1 MEWIPQERRK
11 RGRPRK
17 TWKEGVQAAMK
28 RRHLE
33 TDQWLNRKEWCLG
46 SGRRRKLLQDR
57 KDRQIVLCLWYMNAE
72 VLYQQCQQLPSIISV
87 KCEVSPNKIGIR
99 NMHTKISLNGQ
110 SQIQPL
116 CVRRSETNCL
126 IRYTH
131 MSSLYLGINVIIHFW
146 KLYPVQIKVGFDFS
160 YGMLSRSIDLNQAS
174 FYYSG
179 LSRYF
184 YIRRTFRQR
193 YLTPAAAAAIICTY
207 DFKVTFLVGYIG
219 ILFEC
224 NIHIEVLLFV
234 SIPSHVLLKLKFFI

>member
-1 MEWIPQERRK
+1 
-11 RGRPRK
+11 
-17 TWKEGVQAAMK
+17 
-28 RRHLE
+28 
-33 TDQWLNRKEWCLG
+33 
-46 SGRRRKLLQDR
+46 
-57 KDRQIVLCLWYMNAE
+57 
-72 VLYQQCQQLPSIISV
+72 
-87 KCEVSPNKIGIR
+87 
-99 NMHTKISLNGQ
+99 
-110 SQIQPL
+110 
-116 CVRRSETNCL
+116 
-126 IRYTH
+126 

-234 SIPSHVLLKLKFFI
+234 SIPSHVLLKLKFFIWTFTKLHIRVKHKHVSYVNLTFQKSVFEGDFSFYVCAGI